1 MDIKSKNTRIPR
13 QERGIS
19 TRNKI
24 IEAAMAM
31 FSEKG
36 YYTTNSKEIAKAADV
51 SIGSFYSYFQD
62 KKVLFIEVLKLYFSK
77 FNEVLDGRLSSI
89 AINENQGKEYFIREI
104 ITGILSAH
112 NVFTQFHNELVI
124 MQFSDNE
131 VKKLI
136 EEEEIKN
143 IKSVRSFLMAN
154 KDIIKIKDSEAAAV
168 IINRTVHSVVDV
180 IIFSKPLE
188 EERIIKELTAM
199 LCSYIFKL

>member
-1 MDIKSKNTRIPR
+1 MNIKNNSTRMPR
-13 QERGIS
+13 QERSIS

-51 SIGSFYSYFQD
+51 SIGSFYSYFPD
-62 KKVLFIEVLKLYFSK
+62 KKALFIEVLKLYFSK
-77 FNEVLDGRLSSI
+77 FNEVLDDRLRSI
-89 AINENQGKEYFIREI
+89 TINENQGKEYFIREI

-143 IKSVRSFLMAN
+143 INTVRSFLKAN
-154 KDIIKIKDSEAAAV
+154 KDIIKVNDQEAAAV
-168 IINRTVHSVVDV
+168 VINRTVHSVVDI
-180 IIFSKPLE
+180 IIFSKPME
-188 EERIIKELTAM
+188 EERIINELTAM
-199 LCSYIFKL
+199 LSSYIFY